1 MRTSTI
7 VFASLVAA
15 ALASAPSMPAA
26 QQPDAP
32 TATDRVTITGW
43 ALNMSN
49 VATGANQRIQ
59 IMINSWSTPAQRE
72 QLIKTFMDQKQDGL
86 LRALERQP
94 EVGRFNFPGFMG
106 PDPNNVMRL
115 GTDIRYA
122 RSFPGEDGG
131 RRIVIM
137 TPRVI
142 GFNEARNQPRTI
154 DYPFSL
160 FEMHFKKDNTGEGRM
175 AYGTQI
181 RFDQRNNNIVLEHY
195 ASEPVRLN
203 QLTLE
208 VRK

>member
-7 VFASLVAA
+7 LFASLVAA
-15 ALASAPSMPAA
+15 TLASVPAMPAA

-86 LRALERQP
+86 LKALERQP
-94 EVGRFNFPGFMG
+94 EIGRFNFPGFMG

-195 ASEPVRLN
+195 TSEPVRLN

>member
-7 VFASLVAA
+7 LFASLVAA
-15 ALASAPSMPAA
+15 TLASVPAMPAA

-94 EVGRFNFPGFMG
+94 ERGRFNFPGFMG
-106 PDPNNVMRL
+106 PDPNNIMRL

-122 RSFPGEDGG
+122 RSLPGEDGG

-160 FEMHFKKDNTGEGRM
+160 FEMHFGKDNTGEGRM
-175 AYGTQI
+175 AYGSQI

-195 ASEPVRLN
+195 TSEPVRLN

-208 VRK
+208 IRK

>member
-7 VFASLVAA
+7 LFASLVAA
-15 ALASAPSMPAA
+15 TLASVPAMPAA

-94 EVGRFNFPGFMG
+94 EIGRFNFPGFMG
-106 PDPNNVMRL
+106 PDPNNIMRL

-122 RSFPGEDGG
+122 RSLPGEDGG

-160 FEMHFKKDNTGEGRM
+160 FEMHFKNDNSGEGRM

-195 ASEPVRLN
+195 TSEPVRLN

-208 VRK
+208 IRK

>member
-7 VFASLVAA
+7 LFASLVAA
-15 ALASAPSMPAA
+15 TLASVPAMPAA

-160 FEMHFKKDNTGEGRM
+160 FEMHFKNDNSGEGRM

-195 ASEPVRLN
+195 ASEPVRLGRTK
-203 QLTLE
+203 LA
-208 VRK
+208 

>member
-7 VFASLVAA
+7 LFASLVAA
-15 ALASAPSMPAA
+15 TLASVPAMPAA

-94 EVGRFNFPGFMG
+94 EIGRFNFPGFMG
-106 PDPNNVMRL
+106 PDPNNIMRL

-160 FEMHFKKDNTGEGRM
+160 FEMHFGKDNTGEGRM

-195 ASEPVRLN
+195 ASEPVRLKN
-203 QLTLE
+203 LTLE